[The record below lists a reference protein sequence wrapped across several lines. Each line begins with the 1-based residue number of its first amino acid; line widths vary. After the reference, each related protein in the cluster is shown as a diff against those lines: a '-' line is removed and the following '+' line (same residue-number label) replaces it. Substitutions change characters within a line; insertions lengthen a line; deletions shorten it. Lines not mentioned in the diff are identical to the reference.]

1 MVTRSSSQ
9 TRNAATAR
17 TTTIALGTFELP
29 SLGAYRLLFGLC
41 AGAALLG
48 AVIALVI
55 PTADR
60 TEDAVPATAGH
71 AA

>member
-1 MVTRSSSQ
+1 ML
-9 TRNAATAR
+9 AAS
-17 TTTIALGTFELP
+17 TIALGAHELP

-48 AVIALVI
+48 ALIALTV
-55 PTADR
+55 PTSR
-60 TEDAVPATAGH
+60 EPA